1 MKMKEKARRIQN
13 VHARDEHMMRL
24 SKMKGKEESE
34 VMDIHFGPIE
44 FVLIG
49 VIIMCVIGVLF
60 STRRKRLDSIKADEV
75 GHGQHGTDR
84 WMTIDEAK
92 ELYTVVK
99 FPERFCDMS
108 AEIKPGRLIYY
119 DAKKREA
126 IVDQTT
132 SHSTIQAP
140 TNTGKTTEVS
150 VPNIIYN
157 LMAGAN
163 MIIPCIKKE
172 LLELT
177 WEQAGMQD
185 IIDMS

>member
-1 MKMKEKARRIQN
+1 
-13 VHARDEHMMRL
+13 
-24 SKMKGKEESE
+24 
-34 VMDIHFGPIE
+34 MDIHFGPIE

-177 WEQAGMQD
+177 WPSEQRWKG
-185 IIDMS
+185 